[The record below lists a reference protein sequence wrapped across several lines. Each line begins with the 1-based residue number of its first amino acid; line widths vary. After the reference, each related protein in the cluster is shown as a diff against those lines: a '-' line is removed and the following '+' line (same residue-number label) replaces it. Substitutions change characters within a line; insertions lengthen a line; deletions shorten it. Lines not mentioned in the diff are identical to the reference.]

1 MSTVGEREI
10 RTQQRVVEFF
20 RDALGYAYLGN
31 WKNRDH
37 NRNVENKHLT
47 AWLEEARPQ

>member
-1 MSTVGEREI
+1 MSKVGEREI
-10 RTQQRVVEFF
+10 LTQQRVVEFF
-20 RDALGYAYLGN
+20 RDVLGYDYLGN